1 MLSSIEITQD
11 IICNKL
17 SKLNI
22 NKAPG
27 VDGVVP
33 GILVENADILS
44 EHLLYIYIGNLLSV
58 VEFRVTGRRQ
68 MLQLFSRRVIKLHH
82 VIIGLLA

>member
-1 MLSSIEITQD
+1 MLSSIEITQE
-11 IICNKL
+11 IVHNQL

-27 VDGVVP
+27 VDGIVP
-33 GILVENADILS
+33 RILVENADILS
-44 EHLLYIYIGNLLSV
+44 EPLLYIYIGNLLSM
-58 VEFRVTGRRQ
+58 VEFRVTGRRR

-82 VIIGLLA
+82 VIIGL

>member
-1 MLSSIEITQD
+1 MSSIEITKD

-27 VDGVVP
+27 VDGIVP
-33 GILVENADILS
+33 RILVENADILS
-44 EHLLYIYIGNLLSV
+44 EPLIYIRNLLSV
-58 VEFRVTGRRQ
+58 ADRFRVTGRRQ
-68 MLQLFSRRVIKLHH
+68 LLQLFSRRVIKLHH